1 MTIQLSTSL
10 RTARAAVNESHIG
23 TTPVLR
29 IFTGSQPANVAA
41 ANSGT
46 ELVAID
52 LPSDWA
58 TQASGVLSLAGSWT
72 DVAIAAGTVGHFR
85 LYESDGTTCHM
96 QGSCTA
102 SGGGGDMTVTGSGSF
117 EVDDVITVETFALTE
132 GGA

>member
-1 MTIQLSTSL
+1 MAIQLSSAV
-10 RTARAAVNESHIG
+10 RTARAAALEATIG

-29 IFTGSQPANVAA
+29 IFTGSPPANVAA

-58 TQASGVLSLAGSWT
+58 TQAAGVLSLAGTWE

-85 LYESDGTTCHM
+85 VYAADGTTCHM
-96 QGSCTA
+96 QGTCTA
-102 SGGGGDMTVTGSGSF
+102 SGGGGDMTVTGSGTF
-117 EVDDVITVETFALTE
+117 EIDDVITVETFTLTE
-132 GGA
+132 ANA